1 MRVISQKGMPVIT
14 DIPYEK
20 VAVSQ
25 SMTEPNKIVAWD
37 VAAGEN
43 NIIFMAQY
51 STQDKAEKAMQMLHN
66 CYQGALPNTIFR
78 FPREDE
84 I

>member
-1 MRVISQKGMPVIT
+1 MRIISQKGMPVET
-14 DIPYEK
+14 DMPYEK

-25 SMTEPNKIVAWD
+25 SMKEPNKIIAWD

-43 NIIFMAQY
+43 NIILMAEY
-51 STQDKAEKAMQMLHN
+51 STQEKAEKAISKLHD

-78 FPREDE
+78 LPQEDE